1 MNKEI
6 SNELLMLISKLND
19 EQIEKF
25 IDRFRQEMNEEHE
38 PLNELYHH
46 QNL

>member
-6 SNELLMLISKLND
+6 ANELFMLISKLND

-25 IDRFRQEMNEEHE
+25 IVRFRQELNEEHE
-38 PLNELYHH
+38 SLNELYHH
-46 QNL
+46 QSL